1 MFSDYGA
8 SADSANGEGSI
19 ADMLR
24 QAATEVLTAKVP
36 PGFVFIEEYNMY
48 YSHESGYYYDQNTSL
63 FYHSETQT
71 YYYYDETDG
80 QYKVYQSM
88 KPRPY
93 WGPIDGPSS
102 SIRTIIHTLQLN
114 GRDELID
121 EQLLIYSDIGRLSS
135 RLDLDRAM
143 NQEDIDVC
151 ETLFGILETL
161 EDEEDRNNRRG
172 RRDQRERDRRYRR
185 DEDDYRR
192 NMERSSRRRQVFDG
206 DNFVEVEDRRA
217 QEEDWYR
224 EKERKSTKER
234 EWDRGKE
241 RPDREERDRREKE
254 EKKRIKEEIEERRRH
269 RSRTWSSSDSEGEK
283 EEKAK
288 EEEDERVQMMKEE
301 GYDQPPCVRFINMET
316 LDLFIITMSGGLVG
330 LAPECD
336 VKVPDQTLPPRLAQ
350 LLFVQEKGPEPD
362 KKMNDE
368 DMSEFARIFSKR
380 STRSGSKER
389 GDRRRSRSR
398 SRDSGRRRS
407 GSREKS
413 SEDRG
418 RGGGEE
424 RPGEKAEWR
433 RIEKH
438 VKKRQLPPNASRKER
453 RAFERIWGKIDGDP
467 IHGKYFLRVLS
478 NAAKCT
484 VDGVKV
490 KKGEPDVPIANGCM
504 VTFAK
509 TNRFTLHIHSGDAGH
524 KSSGRNTCA
533 GCEPGL
539 LLAEAAAAAPP
550 PPPQKKRLKGEAA
563 RRAHL
568 KQMKESL
575 GIEEDEEKEPK
586 MKYTDRAKERRKM
599 FGSDPSLPKRRDD
612 RPTGAGGMYDGCAAK
627 PLPGAVPIVTATDA
641 KAAAKK
647 ALSSENKAS
656 SDEFQQGFKLL
667 KSMGWKEGEGLGRKN
682 EGIVEPVANEFKGDR
697 TGLGAAAVAPTKNA
711 IWDLARSRFKEIE
724 ESEKKN

>member
-1 MFSDYGA
+1 MFSDYGNGA
-8 SADSANGEGSI
+8 SADSASGESSI

-63 FYHSETQT
+63 FYHSDTQT

-88 KPRPY
+88 KPPEWSR
-93 WGPIDGPSS
+93 
-102 SIRTIIHTLQLN
+102 RTH
-114 GRDELID
+114 RRAAAD
-121 EQLLIYSDIGRLSS
+121 LLGYRTVE
-135 RLDLDRAM
+135 AM
-143 NQEDIDVC
+143 GQTDIDVC
-151 ETLFGILETL
+151 ETLFDMLEKL
-161 EDEEDRNNRRG
+161 EDEEDRVKRRH
-172 RRDQRERDRRYRR
+172 RRDQRERDRRSRR
-185 DEDDYRR
+185 DDEDYRR
-192 NMERSSRRRQVFDG
+192 NVERSSRRRQIFDG
-206 DNFVEVEDRRA
+206 DNFVEVEDRRV

-224 EKERKSTKER
+224 EKERKSAKER

-283 EEKAK
+283 EEKAR

-301 GYDQPPCVRFINMET
+301 GYDQPPCVRLINMET
-316 LDLFIITMSGGLVG
+316 LDLFIVTMSGGLVG

-350 LLFVQEKGPEPD
+350 LIFVQEKGPEPD
-362 KKMNDE
+362 KKMVDE
-368 DMSEFARIFSKR
+368 QAADFARLFSKNW
-380 STRSGSKER
+380 TRSGSRER
-389 GDRRRSRSR
+389 EGRRRSRSR
-398 SRDSGRRRS
+398 SRDEGRRRS
-407 GSREKS
+407 RS
-413 SEDRG
+413 RG
-418 RGGGEE
+418 RGSEERGRRGEE
-424 RPGEKAEWR
+424 KPGEKAEWR
-433 RIEKH
+433 RIERH
-438 VKKRQLPPNASRKER
+438 VKKRQLPPNSSRKER

-484 VDGVKV
+484 VDGLKA
-490 KKGEPDVPIANGCM
+490 KKGEPDVAISHGCT
-504 VTFAK
+504 VAFAK
-509 TNRFTLHIHSGDAGH
+509 TNRFTLHIHSG
-524 KSSGRNTCA
+524 RNTCS

-539 LLAEAAAAAPP
+539 LLAAAAAAAPP
-550 PPPQKKRLKGEAA
+550 QPPPPKKLKGEAA
-563 RRAHL
+563 RRAQL
-568 KQMKESL
+568 RQMKESL
-575 GIEEDEEKEPK
+575 GLEADEEKEPK
-586 MKYTDRAKERRKM
+586 VKYTDRAKERRKM
-599 FGSDPSLPKRRDD
+599 FGSDPSLPKRRDA
-612 RPTGAGGMYDGCAAK
+612 RPVGAGGMYDACAAK

-647 ALSSENKAS
+647 ALTNENK
-656 SDEFQQGFKLL
+656 GFKLL

-697 TGLGAAAVAPTKNA
+697 TGLGAATAAAVPAVPTKNA
-711 IWDLARSRFKEIE
+711 IWESARSRFKEIE